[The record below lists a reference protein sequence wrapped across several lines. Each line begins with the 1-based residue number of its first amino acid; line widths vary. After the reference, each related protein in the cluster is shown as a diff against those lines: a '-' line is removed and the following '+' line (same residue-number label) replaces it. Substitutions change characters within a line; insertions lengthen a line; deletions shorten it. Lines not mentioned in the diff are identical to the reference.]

1 MANHSV
7 MYKRFQKEINNQGK
21 TNVERQ
27 YAKKRSLISN
37 SFIFDFFASK
47 DPFKKDD
54 VEQKMFVEILHF

>member
-1 MANHSV
+1 MCLQKHLDANHSV
-7 MYKRFQKEINNQGK
+7 MYKRFQKEINNKGK

-37 SFIFDFFASK
+37 SSIFDFFASK

-54 VEQKMFVEILHF
+54 VE